1 MKATMTDWLII
12 PKDKYK
18 LADGYELKFSN
29 DYYYL
34 CLESEIDSCYCG
46 ASQNEGIFIFGY
58 ILPRLETHYK
68 NDPESLF
75 NLYKEK
81 GINFLQNFKGVFTM
95 IILSK
100 EDIIIA
106 TDQFGV
112 SKFFYTIINNKIIAV
127 NNFHK
132 LKKIID
138 YNISLHNIY
147 LYFLFN
153 YFIGDTTLYKEIK
166 KSKGA
171 EIIKG
176 GRKIEIKRYFDL
188 YEFLRNRD
196 IKYNRVTTFDYAP
209 QFWRTLI
216 NQYLSYFG
224 RSKIA
229 QTLTAGLD
237 SRMILA
243 GFRSNGFNPDT
254 FTFGNEKSMDVLYAK
269 KIAKALNLRHSCI
282 YPDKTFFENFENY
295 AINTVYSGNGLVTL
309 YRAHRFDAYKK
320 LSQTIETVFFG
331 FIGSEVIRGGVY
343 PDGLIYPKF
352 VLELW
357 LNKDLNIRNYLAN
370 SFIMVEEKTIK
381 EVEEIVRGYNFYMN
395 PDTHIFEVIVP
406 LHFGQDIRLLEKLN
420 INSVAPFW
428 DIDFLEFQKQT
439 PFFVDNTRKKELST
453 MGHFKRR
460 KGPYFST
467 KIVSVLDKDN
477 AEISLG
483 KGYSPRD
490 YDLSPIYAGVKF
502 YLHRLFNK
510 KAYTTPN
517 FSYGVW
523 FKNFLKG
530 YYSNNNLLFIKSK
543 DEILSLI
550 NETKGHDELAFLS
563 FVKNINVDL
572 ISKL

>member
-1 MKATMTDWLII
+1 MTDWLII
-12 PKDKYK
+12 PKDRYR
-18 LADGYELKFSN
+18 LANEYELKFSN

-34 CLESEIDSCYCG
+34 CLEREINSYYWNV
-46 ASQNEGIFIFGY
+46 SQNEGIFIFGY

-68 NDPESLF
+68 NDPKSLLS
-75 NLYKEK
+75 LYREK
-81 GINFLQNFKGVFTM
+81 GINFLQNFKGVFTI

-112 SKFFYTIINNKIIAV
+112 SKFFYTIINNKIIAG
-127 NNFHK
+127 NNFYE
-132 LKKIID
+132 LKKIVN

-171 EIIKG
+171 EIIRC
-176 GRKIEIKRYFDL
+176 GRKIEINRYFDL

-196 IKYNRVTTFDYAP
+196 IKYDRATTFDYAP

-254 FTFGNEKSMDVLYAK
+254 FTFGSENSMDVVFAK
-269 KIAKALNLRHSCI
+269 KIATALNIKHYHFFPDNDFFKKYEVKALEVIEKGES
-282 YPDKTFFENFENY
+282 
-295 AINTVYSGNGLVTL
+295 LVTL
-309 YRAHRFDAYKK
+309 FRAHRYDAYKK
-320 LSQTIETVFFG
+320 LSEISKVIFFG
-331 FIGSEVIRGGVY
+331 FIGSEIIRGGVF

-352 VLELW
+352 VLDLW
-357 LNKDLNIRNYLAN
+357 LGKNISIKSILEENYIKLDNKILKQ
-370 SFIMVEEKTIK
+370 VEHK
-381 EVEEIVRGYNFYMN
+381 VFEEYDFYKN
-395 PDTHIFEVIVP
+395 PDTHIFELIIP
-406 LHFGQDIRLLEKLN
+406 LHFGQDIRLLEKLG
-420 INSVAPFW
+420 IYSVAPYW
-428 DIDFLEFQKQT
+428 DIDFLDFQKST
-439 PFFVDNTRKKELST
+439 PFFIDNSRKESLSKF
-453 MGHFKRR
+453 GHFKRR

-467 KIVSVLDKDN
+467 RIISILDK
-477 AEISLG
+477 ESSKIPLG
-483 KGYSPRD
+483 KGYSPWD
-490 YDLSPIYAGVKF
+490 YQVSDYYAGLKF
-502 YLHRLFNK
+502 IFYKNFCK
-510 KAYTTPN
+510 KRYYIPN
-517 FSYGVW
+517 FAYNGW
-523 FKNFLKG
+523 FKDFLKG
-530 YYSNNNLLFIKSK
+530 YCSDNNLLFIKSK
-543 DEILSLI
+543 DKILSLI
-550 NETKGHDELAFLS
+550 NKTEGNDELAFLP

-572 ISKL
+572 INKL